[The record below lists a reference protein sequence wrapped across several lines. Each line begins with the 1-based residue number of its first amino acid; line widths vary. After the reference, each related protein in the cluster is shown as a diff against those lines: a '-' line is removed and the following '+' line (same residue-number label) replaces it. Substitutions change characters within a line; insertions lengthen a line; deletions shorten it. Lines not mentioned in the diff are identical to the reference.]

1 MGLFSRKKN
10 TPADDVSTG
19 ATAPDT
25 GTAGTAAEGAVGATD
40 GSSASPAGATDAPP
54 TTSATD
60 GLPASS
66 TGSTDAPRVT
76 ISRAAPT
83 HTSSTDPAA
92 VPTGAGSGAPVPPH
106 RKAAPVVHTALQE
119 ALTGWSTTKN
129 VQTMYSVVKELA
141 AGSLLLDIGS
151 STLADPKAGPQK
163 GDTISIAHQVD
174 NAGKKVLLA
183 FTSGER
189 LGFYRKTS
197 EPVSLVE
204 SAPDVVAMAVSKYDG
219 LVLDPGSPETQW
231 IGYNDELVRGLTDDP
246 AENRAVKQAMA
257 EKRIAWP
264 EMLELVRDAPTL
276 YIASVAQRD
285 EAGEITSMGV
295 ATVTTHEGDTLSVLL
310 TSPAEVGAWAPGADA
325 SPTRFVAVAKVALD
339 QGHAGIVVNPA
350 GSMLTIT
357 AAELRALVG
366 DA

>member
-10 TPADDVSTG
+10 TTTDETATDTTVAAAGGAD
-19 ATAPDT
+19 PD
-25 GTAGTAAEGAVGATD
+25 GAVDGTHAAAARATPGASA
-40 GSSASPAGATDAPP
+40 GSGSPAAS
-54 TTSATD
+54 TTE
-60 GLPASS
+60 
-66 TGSTDAPRVT
+66 APRITV
-76 ISRAAPT
+76 SRAAPT
-83 HTSSTDPAA
+83 NTSSADPAA
-92 VPTGAGSGAPVPPH
+92 VPTGARSAAPVPPH

-151 STLADPKAGPQK
+151 SSLADPKRGPQK

-231 IGYNDELVRGLTDDP
+231 IGYTDELVRGLTSDP
-246 AENRAVKQAMA
+246 SENHAVKQAMA

-264 EMLELVRDAPTL
+264 EMLRLVRDAPSL

-285 EAGEITSMGV
+285 ETGEITSMGV

-325 SPTRFVAVAKVALD
+325 SPTRFAAVAKVALD

-357 AAELRALVG
+357 AAELRALLG